1 MLESDGRWAAG
12 RTRLTGFKVIALS
25 IGFGLFAEAALAQSA
40 SPYDMTYALRDATPT
55 PLYTDMSEKA
65 AKKGTLPADAK
76 GIVLRWCRDEIPF
89 GSWQFGSRKS
99 QLALLDA
106 RWCEISYKG
115 VVGNVPGKVLTPQ

>member
-1 MLESDGRWAAG
+1 MI
-12 RTRLTGFKVIALS
+12 GFRSLALS
-25 IGFGLFAEAALAQSA
+25 LGISLSTGMAMAQSA
-40 SPYDMTYALRDATPT
+40 SPYDMTYAVRDAKPT
-55 PLYTDMSEKA
+55 PIYSDMSEKA
-65 AKKGTLPADAK
+65 AKKGTLPGEAK

-106 RWCEISYKG
+106 RWCEISYNG

>member
-1 MLESDGRWAAG
+1 MIG
-12 RTRLTGFKVIALS
+12 TRIIALS
-25 IGFGLFAEAALAQSA
+25 IGFGLSVGAALAQSA
-40 SPYDMTYALRDATPT
+40 SPYDMTYTLREAQPT
-55 PLYTDMSEKA
+55 PLYADMSEKA
-65 AKKGTLPADAK
+65 AKKGTLPGDAK

-115 VVGNVPGKVLTPQ
+115 TVGNVPGKVLTPQ